1 MRQQEAVEKRHDVI
15 IDTEASRLV
24 VYGSRHSV
32 SSAVRE
38 LYDMFREFQ
47 ERNQTQSF
55 QLSARAAHRIGL
67 WAICQRL
74 QNETKMRI
82 IVHQDTSTVSITGP
96 KALLADAYRKI
107 IAFAREVD
115 DEKHTHYLV
124 PSSKDL
130 RRVLTIKL
138 PQLIAAAG
146 GPEDE
151 EEARQ
156 MFTM

>member
-1 MRQQEAVEKRHDVI
+1 
-15 IDTEASRLV
+15 
-24 VYGSRHSV
+24 
-32 SSAVRE
+32 
-38 LYDMFREFQ
+38 
-47 ERNQTQSF
+47 
-55 QLSARAAHRIGL
+55 
-67 WAICQRL
+67 
-74 QNETKMRI
+74 MRI